1 MGRMIV
7 MQRLKWVLKHPR
19 RFLISRLH
27 RRWIVEPYE
36 YIQILAEKK
45 IHEYIQKDK
54 NDIRVIFVIGAYLG
68 FEIKKLL
75 KNFPNSEIYAFEP
88 HPIYFAEL
96 AKKYSNSNRVF
107 LFQIS
112 ISEREGT
119 ALFYNNTG
127 DGTGS
132 LLELNSHSK
141 EIYGLMPTT
150 SIVVATTTLDAW
162 CKTQFGH
169 IPNVDLIWID
179 VQGAE
184 NKVISGG
191 GETLSKTQSVFIEVS
206 QLKPIGQSG
215 ALLQEIQS
223 ALMTFGLVEVSLGL
237 DSLNLTG
244 NAIYTLQRS

>member
-1 MGRMIV
+1 MGIMPA
-7 MQRLKWVLKHPR
+7 MQRLKWVLKNPR
-19 RFLISRLH
+19 RFLISRVH
-27 RRWIVEPYE
+27 RRWLVEPYE
-36 YIQILAEKK
+36 YIQILAEEK
-45 IHEYIQKDK
+45 IHEYLQKDK
-54 NDIRVIFVIGAYLG
+54 KDVRIILVIGAYLG

-75 KNFPNSEIYAFEP
+75 KNFPNSEVYAFEP
-88 HPIYFAEL
+88 NPIYFAEL
-96 AKKYSNSNRVF
+96 SKKYSDSNRVF

-119 ALFYNNTG
+119 TLYYNNTG

-132 LLELNSHSK
+132 LLELNSYSK
-141 EIYGLMPTT
+141 EIYGLIPTT
-150 SIVVATTTLDAW
+150 SIVVTTTTLDAW
-162 CKTQFGH
+162 CKAQFGQ

-206 QLKPIGQSG
+206 QFKPIGQSG

-223 ALMTFGLVEVSLGL
+223 ALMRFGLVEVGLGL
-237 DSLNLTG
+237 DSMNLTG